1 MSGIFPWPWLYPYSP
16 GVQFEIEPNGIYA
29 NSTLRFCKLFPQYP
43 ATLWTLQYGL
53 VPYAGTLQG
62 RISFSSTPLNGGD
75 IFLVQVDAPTTAAW
89 APGRYTWQCFAQSV
103 EGNPCFPDRFFVST
117 GTIIVFPDLTSVANA
132 DTRGKWQKI
141 LDEIDAMILSIA
153 GDTQEEIAIGRGTIA
168 GQTLKG
174 WDRENL
180 IAFRDYAMHQA
191 GNEQRI
197 RDIRGGAPNPRY
209 KYAVMKGGGGGF
221 AYNGFPDILPNS

>member
-1 MSGIFPWPWLYPYSP
+1 MEFFPWPWLYPYSP
-16 GVQFEIEPNGIYA
+16 GAQFEIEPPGIYA
-29 NSTLRFCKLFPQYP
+29 NSTLRFCKLFPQFP
-43 ATLWTLQYGL
+43 ASQWTLKYGL

-62 RISFSSTPLNGGD
+62 RISFDSTQLNGSD
-75 IFLVQVDAPTTAAW
+75 WFLIDVAPAVTKPW
-89 APGRYTWQCFAQSV
+89 KPGRYTWQCFAQAS
-103 EGNPCFPDRFFVST
+103 GTNADLTQRFFVST
-117 GTIIVFPDLTSVANA
+117 GTIIIFPDLTDVQNS

-141 LDEIDAMILSIA
+141 LDEIDAMIESIA

-174 WDRENL
+174 WDRERL
-180 IAFRDYAMHQA
+180 ISFRDYALHMA

-209 KYAVMKGGGGGF
+209 KYAVMGGSGNGRAF
-221 AYNGFPDILPNS
+221 NGFPDYPPIS